1 MTFTEKVKFFFT
13 KIGSFLLPFVK
24 IFVSSAGQ
32 ILGSIALDVVKQI
45 AADPSMIKAGGLAKR
60 QAAFDLIVKDLKSK
74 GLELSTSV
82 INAAIEAAVQ
92 KAKEG
97 E

>member
-24 IFVSSAGQ
+24 IFLSSAGK
-32 ILGSIALDVVKQI
+32 ILGDIALKTVLQI
-45 AADPSMIKAGGLAKR
+45 AADPSMVKAGGLEKR
-60 QAAFDLIVKDLKSK
+60 QAAFDAIVKELKSR
-74 GLELSTSV
+74 GIELGTSV